1 MVGICYFENCENHRT
16 GGTSPHSFVPFDSG
30 LSPSDIWTEES
41 VLPDLA
47 VKNSKQKQDQ
57 NKMSPNAGNTTKIL

>member
-1 MVGICYFENCENHRT
+1 MKITEREEQVLTHLCR
-16 GGTSPHSFVPFDSG
+16 